1 MCWLSGGQD
10 EDGVVDDDGG
20 QDEDGVADDDGGQD
34 EDGVAGDDG
43 GQEDP
48 VESRPRTLL
57 LSHLVLLVLSSASYV
72 CCSERVDEICPCS
85 GLCVGSTLV
94 LSTGVGSKTPVKFVI
109 LNFFIIPVFLD
120 VVVVDVTVVVV
131 EVDG

>member
-1 MCWLSGGQD
+1 MPTCREGSGSRLVCWLS
-10 EDGVVDDDGG
+10 GG

-94 LSTGVGSKTPVKFVI
+94 LSTGVGSLCQAYIGCSVKA
-109 LNFFIIPVFLD
+109 D
-120 VVVVDVTVVVV
+120 VPPHPISHYARFPAFSSPRL
-131 EVDG
+131 